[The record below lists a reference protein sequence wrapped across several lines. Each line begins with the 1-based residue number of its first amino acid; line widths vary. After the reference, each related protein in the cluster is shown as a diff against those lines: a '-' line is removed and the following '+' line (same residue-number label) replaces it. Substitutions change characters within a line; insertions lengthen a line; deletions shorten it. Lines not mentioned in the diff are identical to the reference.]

1 MYKIIA
7 AMLLVL
13 IFSGCSIEKVN
24 ERPVEFI
31 NDNENTNTPVTTI
44 SSIDAIY

>member
-7 AMLLVL
+7 AMLLMFV
-13 IFSGCSIEKVN
+13 FSGCSIEKVN

-31 NDNENTNTPVTTI
+31 NDNENVNTPVTTI
-44 SSIDAIY
+44 SGLDAIY